1 MDWKSSQIRTIQEMY
16 NETAI
21 DTTDNRMH
29 CVSWSRINKTTTKAR
44 DRESKR
50 V

>member
-21 DTTDNRMH
+21 DTTDCRMYCDH
-29 CVSWSRINKTTTKAR
+29 WGRIGKTTNKAR
-44 DRESKR
+44 TDRSEGM
-50 V
+50 